1 MFGILTSGIV
11 NIFGGVP
18 RLDILSIALCIGHTR
33 LDPGN
38 LAPKLEYERG
48 QSPASIGFKEQRVR
62 ELGKKFCTYIL
73 FEIRSH
79 EFHGREVDRH
89 RHLFQG

>member
-1 MFGILTSGIV
+1 MLVTDVTVRDTMFGILTSGIV

-18 RLDILSIALCIGHTR
+18 RLEYPIHRPLHRHTR

-48 QSPASIGFKEQRVR
+48 QSPASIGFKEQPRAR
-62 ELGKKFCTYIL
+62 T
-73 FEIRSH
+73 RQ
-79 EFHGREVDRH
+79 EVLYLYPLRD
-89 RHLFQG
+89 QEP